1 MHTFTWSWVVSRS
14 ASGSRWPG
22 TDPNSVVAA
31 VSSVTSL
38 LRAVFGRCP
47 LACNLPPAAR
57 DEKCAAPPARPRT
70 TRLSGRPA
78 NPVDLF
84 KRSETRVHRAVSARN
99 PGFIAWTN
107 PEGLGL
113 LGLPEDLV
121 DLVDLGQQFV
131 RLGDVGAALGATSA
145 GQLGGLVEQRVQ
157 LGVLLEVRR
166 LEVVRPQHPQ
176 VVLDQLGPLFL
187 DQDGAGPELGVRV
200 LRVLLVDAF
209 DRFRLDPGLR
219 RVIDSAGQVA
229 VGVSD
234 DLRLEQAGE
243 QPHRFPFSDLLTC
256 RPDTTPLASDDTGRD
271 GCTGPSSGSRWPNVP
286 CCPPCTPVTGSWS
299 AAPAASAPA
308 RSSSLATPA

>member
-1 MHTFTWSWVVSRS
+1 M
-14 ASGSRWPG
+14 G
-22 TDPNSVVAA
+22 TARPVLPRRHAG
-31 VSSVTSL
+31 
-38 LRAVFGRCP
+38 LRAGARGSTWP
-47 LACNLPPAAR
+47 RRPSRPPSPR
-57 DEKCAAPPARPRT
+57 RPVPPPRTASRRRARPRT

-121 DLVDLGQQFV
+121 DLVDLGQQRV
-131 RLGDVGAALGATSA
+131 RLGGIGAALGATSA

-187 DQDGAGPELGVRV
+187 DNNGAGPELGVRV
-200 LRVLLVDAF
+200 
-209 DRFRLDPGLR
+209 
-219 RVIDSAGQVA
+219 
-229 VGVSD
+229 
-234 DLRLEQAGE
+234 
-243 QPHRFPFSDLLTC
+243 
-256 RPDTTPLASDDTGRD
+256 
-271 GCTGPSSGSRWPNVP
+271 
-286 CCPPCTPVTGSWS
+286 
-299 AAPAASAPA
+299 
-308 RSSSLATPA
+308 